1 MQDLVE
7 IQEPPVMV
15 QEKKAIL
22 ELKVLCNSLVSL
34 VTSFMDQRKGHV

>member
-1 MQDLVE
+1 MQGLVE
-7 IQEPPVMV
+7 IQEPQVMD

-34 VTSFMDQRKGHV
+34 ATSFMDQRKEHV